1 MAIDKLHP
9 EPAFTDQR
17 GTITNLLAWP
27 TQHVALITS
36 GPGTVRG
43 NHVHKTD
50 SHFTYLLSG
59 RCHYHQLVDGVL
71 ETCEMNAG
79 DLILTAAGVPHALV
93 ADEGSIF
100 LALCTAQRMGGRYEQ
115 DTKPWHVV

>member
-1 MAIDKLHP
+1 MSIDKLHLA
-9 EPAFTDQR
+9 PAFSDRR

-36 GPGTVRG
+36 GPGAVRG

-59 RCHYHQLVDGVL
+59 RCHYHQMVDGVI
-71 ETCEMNAG
+71 ESCEMNAG
-79 DLILTAAGVPHALV
+79 DLILTAAGIPHALV
-93 ADEGSIF
+93 ADEESTF
-100 LALCTAQRMGGRYEQ
+100 LALCTAERMHGKYEN
-115 DTKPWHVV
+115 DTRFYKVA